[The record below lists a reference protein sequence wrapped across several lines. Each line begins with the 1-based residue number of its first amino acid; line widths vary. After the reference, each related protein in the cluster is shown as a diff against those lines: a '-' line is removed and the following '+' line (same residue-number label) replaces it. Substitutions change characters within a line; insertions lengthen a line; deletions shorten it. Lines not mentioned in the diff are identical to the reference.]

1 MLLINVMRHHDNEFH
16 LLKPDSE
23 ATCEVTDDLK
33 ATLCKIEPE
42 DIVDSN

>member
-1 MLLINVMRHHDNEFH
+1 MLLINVMRHHDSEFH

-23 ATCEVTDDLK
+23 ATCEVTDLK